1 MIDANVRFFTDVK
14 APTKAHVDDAGIDL
28 YADETVLLESGKSR
42 VIRTG
47 IGVTV
52 PKGYCVVAYPR
63 SSYNVEYGVFTT
75 GLIDANYTGEI
86 KLRLYNFGTEDLWID
101 NGSRF
106 AQLVVHR
113 LPKVRFL
120 LDVGGTDEKRGS
132 DGFGSSGR

>member
-1 MIDANVRFFTDVK
+1 MIDATVRIFDGGHV
-14 APTKAHVDDAGIDL
+14 PTRAHVDDAGIDL
-28 YADETVLLESGKSR
+28 HATETLLLERGKSR
-42 VIRTG
+42 VLRTG

-52 PKGYCVVAYPR
+52 PRGYCVVAYPR
-63 SSYNVEYGVFTT
+63 SSYNVECGVFTT

-101 NGSRF
+101 KGYRF
-106 AQLVVHR
+106 AQLVVQN

-120 LDVGGTDEKRGS
+120 LDIGGTEEERGS

>member
-1 MIDANVRFFTDVK
+1 MIDATVRIFGEGHV
-14 APTKAHVDDAGIDL
+14 PTRAHVDDAGIDL
-28 YADETVLLESGKSR
+28 HATETLLMESGKSR

-52 PKGYCVVAYPR
+52 PRGYCVVAYPR
-63 SSYNVEYGVFTT
+63 SSYNVECGVFTT

-86 KLRLYNFGTEDLWID
+86 KLRLYNFGTNDLWID
-101 NGSRF
+101 KGDRF
-106 AQLVVHR
+106 AQLVVQN

-120 LDVGGTDEKRGS
+120 LDVGGTEEERGS